1 MNGASHHVRMFR
13 PGELIKRKQTKYA
26 HALCLIIS
34 EDRDNYTVYNLSLQD
49 TRMVA
54 KVVLDGLY
62 EKV

>member
-1 MNGASHHVRMFR
+1 MFR